1 MGRLLHK
8 LADSFGY
15 QLKRKKLLYNSQNHI
30 KSLIEK
36 HQINLVI
43 DVGANAGQFASK
55 LRASGYQGQI
65 ISFEPV
71 ISTFQKLSENC
82 KNDAK
87 WSAVNLALGAQQGEL
102 RINISELSDFN
113 SILAPNDFA
122 KSTWQKLATKSTEI
136 IKVET
141 LDQFA
146 TAHNLLDKRIFLKLD
161 TQGYD
166 LEAFKG
172 AVTCIP
178 AIKIL
183 QSEVS
188 FIQIYEGMPNFRESM
203 DTYLSYGFQVSA
215 FFPVSEKPNGA
226 AIEMDCIFVKTDV

>member
-1 MGRLLHK
+1 MARLLHK

-15 QLKRKKLLYNSQNHI
+15 QLKRKKLLYNSQNLI
-30 KSLIEK
+30 KLLVEK
-36 HQINLVI
+36 HRIDLVI
-43 DVGANAGQFASK
+43 DVGANTGQFASE
-55 LRASGYQGQI
+55 LRAGGYQGQI

-71 ISTFQKLSENC
+71 QTTFQKLSENC
-82 KNDAK
+82 KADAK
-87 WSAVNLALGAQQGEL
+87 WTAVNLALGAQKGEL
-102 RINISELSDFN
+102 CINTSELSDFN

-122 KSTWQKLATKSTEI
+122 KSTWQKLDTKSTEI
-136 IKVET
+136 IEVDT

-146 TAHNLLDKRIFLKLD
+146 LNHNLLDKRIFLKLD

-172 AVTCIP
+172 ALACIP

-188 FIQIYEGMPNFRESM
+188 FIQIYEGMPNFRESL
-203 DTYLSYGFQVSA
+203 DTYLSHGFQISA
-215 FFPVSEKPNGA
+215 FFPVSEKPDGA